1 MSGCRGRALTVALTA
16 AVLTA
21 VCAVGGFYIGRDVLG
36 EQYLKR
42 GAATLRAQPTPYV
55 ASPSRTVEEP
65 VIDEPPSAEPEP
77 TAPPRKPRA
86 DQQRPGGHGAATTAA
101 PSPPT
106 VTLQLGCFL
115 DSRNAK
121 ELLQD
126 LRNRGYAATV
136 TVDKQDQTTLHRV
149 TMGGLSPERAQALA
163 ANLRREGY
171 GVMVIGGSR

>member
-21 VCAVGGFYIGRDVLG
+21 VCAVGGFFFGRNVLG

-77 TAPPRKPRA
+77 PAPPRKPRA
-86 DQQRPGGHGAATTAA
+86 DKPGAVATAA

-115 DSRNAK
+115 DSSNAK
-121 ELLQD
+121 ALLQD

-149 TMGGLSPERAQALA
+149 TMGGLSSERAQALA